1 MESCKSSSPS
11 PVCREGSRKE
21 EAGSKKEEGRE
32 GRRRRTDDRYLPSTS
47 LLGQPTTTSYTW
59 DKIYRPTPRPITMEH
74 DEKRLVDA
82 PVPEK
87 ELKFFKGS
95 DEGRE
100 GRKGAKVEKQYW
112 RDEL

>member
-1 MESCKSSSPS
+1 MSCLSRRKQE
-11 PVCREGSRKE
+11 VRRKKKKGKGEGG
-21 EAGSKKEEGRE
+21 AN
-32 GRRRRTDDRYLPSTS
+32 DRYLPSTS
-47 LLGQPTTTSYTW
+47 LLGQPATTSYTW

-74 DEKRLVDA
+74 DERRLVDV

-100 GRKGAKVEKQYW
+100 DRKGANVEKQYW

>member
-1 MESCKSSSPS
+1 LIAVEKKVEKGGRRMK
-11 PVCREGSRKE
+11 EGKE
-21 EAGSKKEEGRE
+21 EEEGAN
-32 GRRRRTDDRYLPSTS
+32 DRYLPSTS

-74 DEKRLVDA
+74 DERRLVDV

-100 GRKGAKVEKQYW
+100 GRKGANIEKQYW